1 MEVIDR
7 IIVSLVYYNACI
19 RDTLEYTLNRDSY
32 DMNAYE
38 HKKNV
43 ITNELKVESPLKVFL
58 SKQGENG
65 EKTISTIN
73 QFIDDFYSDS
83 STVIK
88 PANDGLRVD
97 HAQNIKIFE
106 AVIPLHENINSI
118 IRIHANYA
126 LQNNIK
132 NETVD
137 NLVVQDERF
146 YRAVALLTLSGE
158 LYRQFEEYN
167 KVRREAKG
175 EKTPQSNFIENDL
188 NTLNRLFMTVK
199 QNATCKDKLYTDACD
214 AVLFSIEMMNGHR
227 DLPEGKTFG
236 DVFKDASQK
245 VAAFVADSES
255 KWKALYQPAVNE
267 LIEDSKKQTS
277 TQQENKAE

>member
-214 AVLFSIEMMNGHR
+214 AVLFSVEMMNGHR